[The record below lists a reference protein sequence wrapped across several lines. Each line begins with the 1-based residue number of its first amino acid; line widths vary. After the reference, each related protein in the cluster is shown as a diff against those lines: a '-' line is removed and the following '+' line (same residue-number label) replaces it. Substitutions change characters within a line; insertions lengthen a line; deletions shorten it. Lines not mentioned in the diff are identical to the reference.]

1 MEEILSEFL
10 YFKPRVS
17 VKDNFFLFIVKAKI
31 GVVVMEYR
39 LI

>member
-10 YFKPRVS
+10 YFKQRVS
-17 VKDNFFLFIVKAKI
+17 VKDNSFLFIVKAKI
-31 GVVVMEYR
+31 GVVVIEYR